1 MRMTARMSG
10 IAVAAALLVG
20 ACSDDDPTDPNGADL
35 SGNYTLV
42 SYKIGSAPAL
52 TPPVATG
59 TLVLTST
66 RYTITASIG
75 GQPINDNGTYTVNG
89 NQITQT
95 SDVQPIQTVGTW
107 SQVGSQFTIDVTVPV
122 QGRIIS
128 TWQKQ

>member
-1 MRMTARMSG
+1 
-10 IAVAAALLVG
+10 VG
-20 ACSDDDPTDPNGADL
+20 GVT
-35 SGNYTLV
+35 
-42 SYKIGSAPAL
+42 L
-52 TPPVATG
+52 TPPAATG

-95 SDVQPIQTVGTW
+95 SDVNPIQTVGTW
-107 SQVGSQFTIDVTVPV
+107 TQSGNLFTIDVTVPV
-122 QGRIIS
+122 QGRVVS

>member
-1 MRMTARMSG
+1 MRITARWSG
-10 IAVAAALLVG
+10 LALVAALLVG
-20 ACSDDDPTDPNGADL
+20 ACSDDDPTGSNGADL
-35 SGNYTLV
+35 SGTYTLV
-42 SYKIGSAPAL
+42 SYKIGEAPAL

-75 GQPINDNGTYTVNG
+75 GQPINDNGTYSVSG
-89 NQITQT
+89 NQITQD
-95 SDVQPIQTVGTW
+95 SDVNPIQTVGTW
-107 SQVGSQFTIDVTVPV
+107 SQSGNLFTIDVTVPV

>member
-1 MRMTARMSG
+1 MRLMARALG
-10 IAVAAALLVG
+10 VALFATTLLA
-20 ACSDDDPTDPNGADL
+20 ACSDDDDGTGPDSTDL

-42 SYKIGSAPAL
+42 SYAVGGVTL
-52 TPPVATG
+52 TPPAATG

-95 SDVQPIQTVGTW
+95 SDVLLLQTVGTW
-107 SQVGSQFTIDVTVPV
+107 TQSGNQFTIDVTVPV
-122 QGRIIS
+122 QGRVIS
-128 TWQKQ
+128 VWQKQ

>member
-10 IAVAAALLVG
+10 IALVAALLVG
-20 ACSDDDPTDPNGADL
+20 ACSDDDPTDPNGTDL

-42 SYKIGSAPAL
+42 SYAVGGVTL
-52 TPPVATG
+52 TPPAATG

-75 GQPINDNGTYTVNG
+75 GTPINDNGTYTVSG
-89 NQITQT
+89 NQITQN
-95 SDVQPIQTVGTW
+95 SDVLPIQTVGTW
-107 SQVGSQFTIDVTVPV
+107 TQSGNLFTIDVTVPV
-122 QGRIIS
+122 QGRVIS

>member
-10 IAVAAALLVG
+10 IALVAALLVG
-20 ACSDDDPTDPNGADL
+20 ACSDDDPTGSNGADL

-42 SYKIGSAPAL
+42 SYKVGEAPAL

-59 TLVLTST
+59 TLVLTDT

-75 GQPINDNGTYTVNG
+75 GTPINDNGTYTVSG

-95 SDVQPIQTVGTW
+95 SDVLPIQTVGTW
-107 SQVGSQFTIDVTVPV
+107 TQSGNLFTIDVTVPV

>member
-1 MRMTARMSG
+1 MKMTARMSG
-10 IAVAAALLVG
+10 IALVAALLVG
-20 ACSDDDPTDPNGADL
+20 ACSDDDPTGSNGTDL

-42 SYKIGSAPAL
+42 SYAVGGVTL
-52 TPPVATG
+52 TPPAATG

-75 GQPINDNGTYTVNG
+75 GTPINDNGTYTVNG

-95 SDVQPIQTVGTW
+95 SDVNPIQTVGTW
-107 SQVGSQFTIDVTVPV
+107 TQSGNLFTIDVTVPV
-122 QGRIIS
+122 QGRVVS

>member
-1 MRMTARMSG
+1 MSG
-10 IAVAAALLVG
+10 IALAAVLLVG
-20 ACSDDDPTDPNGADL
+20 GCSDDDPTDPNGTDL

-42 SYKIGSAPAL
+42 SYKIGALPAL

-75 GQPINDNGTYTVNG
+75 GQPISDNGTYTVSG
-89 NQITQT
+89 NQITQN
-95 SDVQPIQTVGTW
+95 SDVAPIQTVGTW
-107 SQVGSQFTIDVTVPV
+107 TQSGNQFTIDVTVPV
-122 QGRIIS
+122 QGRVIS